1 MSSEWEK
8 PFDPKYTKMSK
19 FYVDWNK
26 AVEVPMMFGMG
37 LFKHGYD
44 EQLSSTVVQMD
55 YKGGA
60 SAFFILPDR
69 GKMRKLEK
77 RLSCERLSRWRTL
90 VTKSSVNLYL
100 PKFTLYGT
108 YNLKEILYKM
118 GIMDLFTDKADLSG
132 ITGQPQHRISQ
143 AIHKA
148 VIKVD
153 ETGTEAAAATGMEM
167 VPMSVPAMVRFDRP
181 FLMVITVENTI
192 LFMGKIVNPLK
203 KE

>member
-1 MSSEWEK
+1 F
-8 PFDPKYTKMSK
+8 PLNYP
-19 FYVDWNK
+19 VDLN
-26 AVEVPMMFGMG
+26 V
-37 LFKHGYD
+37 
-44 EQLSSTVVQMD
+44 
-55 YKGGA
+55 
-60 SAFFILPDR
+60 
-69 GKMRKLEK
+69 
-77 RLSCERLSRWRTL
+77 
-90 VTKSSVNLYL
+90 SVNLYL

>member
-1 MSSEWEK
+1 MS
-8 PFDPKYTKMSK
+8 MS
-19 FYVDWNK
+19 
-26 AVEVPMMFGMG
+26 
-37 LFKHGYD
+37 
-44 EQLSSTVVQMD
+44 
-55 YKGGA
+55 
-60 SAFFILPDR
+60 
-69 GKMRKLEK
+69 
-77 RLSCERLSRWRTL
+77 
-90 VTKSSVNLYL
+90 
-100 PKFTLYGT
+100 
-108 YNLKEILYKM
+108 
-118 GIMDLFTDKADLSG
+118 
-132 ITGQPQHRISQ
+132 SQ